1 MFRKF
6 NPNPEGRHVGDC
18 TIRAIS
24 MALDQDWYQTYA
36 ELALEG
42 YLLSDMPSANRVWGS
57 FLKKKGFKREIVPDD
72 CPNCYTLKDFCR
84 EHPIGTY
91 IVALHGH
98 VVCTRNGC
106 YYDTW
111 DSGEELPIY
120 FWKRKED

>member
-1 MFRKF
+1 MFKNF

-24 MALDQDWYQTYA
+24 LALDQEWYQTYA
-36 ELALEG
+36 EIALEG

-72 CPNCYTLKDFCR
+72 CPSCYTLKDFCR
-84 EHPIGTY
+84 EHPSGTY
-91 IVALHGH
+91 IVALQGH
-98 VVCTRNGC
+98 VVCTKNGC